1 MARPKK
7 DPADKYETPKRP
19 GWRVD
24 DETWAMLAAAATAEG
39 KTLVGWALPI
49 LVRAA
54 KRTLKATDQSQ
65 SSKRSK
71 P

>member
-1 MARPKK
+1 MARPPKP
-7 DPADKYETPKRP
+7 DGEHYETPKRP

-24 DETWAMLAAAATAEG
+24 EENWAMLKEAAKKEG

-54 KRTLKATDQSQ
+54 KRVLGKS
-65 SSKRSK
+65 R
-71 P
+71 

>member
-7 DPADKYETPKRP
+7 NHDEKYETPKRP

-24 DETWAMLAAAATAEG
+24 DETWDLLKQAAKKEG

-49 LVRAA
+49 LIRAA
-54 KRTLKATDQSQ
+54 KRSLKGYPCA
-65 SSKRSK
+65 
-71 P
+71 